1 MSRKNGVPGE
11 PGDMSTR
18 MSSVAA
24 VRPLPGSGGSVRR
37 MPGAGQDY
45 GAAPERDVPLQ
56 GGDIDVTVMPREVPA
71 AKGRTAAA
79 RAPVRSRA
87 EVFQA
92 GLAENARFRESFMH
106 WLEANKLMGS
116 VRAMSEPGGSLP
128 MLHVRCA
135 PRVLDQLRRA
145 PEFEAGTMMPLE
157 RLY

>member
-11 PGDMSTR
+11 PGDIAAR
-18 MSSVAA
+18 MSSVASVRPLPGSGGA
-24 VRPLPGSGGSVRR
+24 VRPLPGSGYSGAS
-37 MPGAGQDY
+37 GAGRASEQ
-45 GAAPERDVPLQ
+45 
-56 GGDIDVTVMPREVPA
+56 DIDVTVMPREA
-71 AKGRTAAA
+71 AAPLGRAAPA

-92 GLAENARFRESFMH
+92 GQAEHARFRESFMR
-106 WLEANKLMGS
+106 WLEAHQLVGA

-157 RLY
+157 RQY